1 VAQAYTLPVSFS
13 GTTASVNTQ
22 NSNCST
28 GNDYD
33 FYKINLDQGYSYTI
47 HAEVDDANYSG
58 GTGSYTLDAIWSYST
73 DGNTWSD
80 VYDDVDPDNIVM
92 MNGGTMYFEVAPKF
106 SGNTGT
112 YMLVLNIQKNPF
124 GVSQN
129 GNTLLNIYPNPA
141 KDLIYIE
148 PASGYEWPSK
158 VTLFST
164 QGKELITVLPGQK
177 QDKIKMDVENLQD
190 GLYLLRVYTNDA
202 VLTRQVVIRK

>member
-1 VAQAYTLPVSFS
+1 
-13 GTTASVNTQ
+13 
-22 NSNCST
+22 
-28 GNDYD
+28 
-33 FYKINLDQGYSYTI
+33 
-47 HAEVDDANYSG
+47 
-58 GTGSYTLDAIWSYST
+58 
-73 DGNTWSD
+73 
-80 VYDDVDPDNIVM
+80 M
-92 MNGGTMYFEVAPKF
+92 MNGGTMYFEVVPKF

-141 KDLIYIE
+141 KDIIYIE
-148 PASGYEWPSK
+148 PTSGYEWPSK
-158 VTLFST
+158 VSLFST
-164 QGKELITVLPGQK
+164 QGQELITVLPGQK